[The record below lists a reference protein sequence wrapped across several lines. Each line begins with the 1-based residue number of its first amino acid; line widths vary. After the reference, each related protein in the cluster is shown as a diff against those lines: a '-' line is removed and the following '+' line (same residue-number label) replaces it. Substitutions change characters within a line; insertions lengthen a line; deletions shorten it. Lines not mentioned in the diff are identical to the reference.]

1 MFKKYFSKK
10 TSRSISVFFAM
21 NRLAICILQEGKIQ
35 LLAAEDISS
44 DAQWENVFD
53 SLVNEHKLQ
62 NMQVSVVFSRDFYQT
77 LDIEKP
83 KVAEQE
89 LMASI
94 PFAIKDLV
102 SESIFDLIV
111 DYYDR
116 PLVQHKPPQITAVCI
131 VKQKIINIRDMVL
144 KHGMQL
150 KEVTIEELALTRLL
164 GKSEKVNLLLS
175 QYNNELSLT
184 VVKGGQLCFSH
195 RLRGFNEL
203 LAQPLSDTDDTLLD
217 GLSLELQR
225 VLDYINSQLHLT
237 SISHLYL
244 AVVCP
249 DITLLAEKLGSYLA
263 KNVVPFAEDEQYD
276 FSNLLAY
283 GPLVEGMAE

>member
-1 MFKKYFSKK
+1 MLKTFFSKK
-10 TSRSISVFFAM
+10 IPKPISLFLAM
-21 NRLAICILQEGKIQ
+21 DKLAICTLEEGKIH
-35 LLAAEDISS
+35 LLAQVDISS
-44 DAQWENVFD
+44 DGQWQEVFA

-62 NMQVSVVFSRDFYQT
+62 KTQVSVVLSRDFYQT

-83 KVAEQE
+83 KVAENE
-89 LMASI
+89 LMASL

-102 SESIFDLIV
+102 SESIFDLVV

-116 PLVQHKPPQITAVCI
+116 PIVQHKAQQITAVCI
-131 VKQKIINIRDMVL
+131 VKQKVISIRDMIL

-150 KEVTIEELALTRLL
+150 KEITIEELALTRLL
-164 GKSEKVNLLLS
+164 GNSEDVNLLLS
-175 QYNNELSLT
+175 QHNNELALT
-184 VVKGGQLCFSH
+184 VVKAGQLCFSH

-203 LAQPLSDTDDTLLD
+203 LALPMSETEDTLLD
-217 GLSLELQR
+217 SLSLELQR

-249 DITLLAEKLGSYLA
+249 DINLLAEKLGFYLA
-263 KNVVPFAEDEQYD
+263 KNVVPFAAEEQYD
-276 FSNLLAY
+276 FTNILAY
-283 GPLVEGMAE
+283 GLLMEGQAE